1 MTSLKIGETL
11 KYLRTGGL
19 FEVKKITRDFVILYA
34 LDGSIQI
41 MTGKGG
47 FDSVFAKVPSIESAR
62 RDWNSG
68 STYPVPASGL
78 VF

>member
-1 MTSLKIGETL
+1 MTSPKMGEIL

-19 FEVKKITRDFVILYA
+19 FEVKKITKDFVILCA

-47 FDSVFAKVPSIESAR
+47 FDSVFAKVSSIEFPR
-62 RDWNSG
+62 RDLNRESK
-68 STYPVPASGL
+68 YLVPAGGL
-78 VF
+78 TI